1 MSYSALTSLHPA
13 IRQCLTTDL
22 GDTEEEIQEIV
33 TSEGDS
39 YVFVQSVVTLLTSI
53 SDYTSGITSSIDVS
67 MSHESYIIIAGQH
80 GNRPENI

>member
-39 YVFVQSVVTLLTSI
+39 Y
-53 SDYTSGITSSIDVS
+53 TSGITNSIQVS
-67 MSHESYIIIAGQH
+67 KSHESYVIIAGQH